1 MIKKTIYPKTQ
12 RTTDLNKIIITEKI
26 DGSNLTFFKHEN
38 ELYFAQ
44 RNFVFKLSEL
54 EEMKQKLY
62 KGLYGWLVDHGKDL
76 EEQLNNNSAICGEWV
91 GMGRIKYGHA
101 FDDIKFLMFA
111 KANVNDKLD
120 LFNINYYQEFFIYPF
135 VDKNI
140 PDYISKVPVAY
151 TTEKQPEIEALNILY
166 KDYQNEVGRNV
177 EGFII
182 NSGNSVSKYV
192 RLKDGKL
199 TEHHT

>member
-12 RTTDLNKIIITEKI
+12 RATGLNKIIITEKI
-26 DGSNLTFFKHEN
+26 DGSNLTFFKYKD

-44 RNFVFKLSEL
+44 RNFIFKLSEL

-62 KGLYGWLVDHGKDL
+62 KGLYGWLVEHGKEL

-120 LFNINYYQEFFIYPF
+120 LFNINYYQEFFVYPF

-140 PDYISKVPVAY
+140 PNYIGKVPIAFTV
-151 TTEKQPEIEALNILY
+151 TKQPEIQELNERYDFYTNLVNR
-166 KDYQNEVGRNV
+166 KV
-177 EGFII
+177 EGFIV

-199 TEHHT
+199 TEHHA

>member
-12 RTTDLNKIIITEKI
+12 RATGLNKIIITEKI
-26 DGSNLTFFKHEN
+26 DGSNLTFFKYKD

-44 RNFVFKLSEL
+44 RNFIFKLSEL
-54 EEMKQKLY
+54 EEMKQKVY
-62 KGLYGWLVDHGKDL
+62 KGLYGWLTEHGKDL
-76 EEQLNNNSAICGEWV
+76 EERLNNNSVICGEWV

-111 KANVNDKLD
+111 KANVNDKFD

-140 PDYISKVPVAY
+140 PDYIGKVPVAF
-151 TTEKQPEIEALNILY
+151 TVTKQPEIKDLNERY
-166 KDYQNEVGRNV
+166 DFYTNSVNRNV

-199 TEHHT
+199 TEHHA

>member
-12 RTTDLNKIIITEKI
+12 RTTGLNKIIITEKI
-26 DGSNLTFFKHEN
+26 DGSNLTFFKYKD

-44 RNFVFKLSEL
+44 RNFIFKLSEL

-62 KGLYGWLVDHGKDL
+62 KGLYDWLAEHGKDL
-76 EEQLNNNSAICGEWV
+76 EERLNNNSVICGEWI

-111 KANVNDKLD
+111 KANVNDKFD

-135 VDKNI
+135 VDKDI
-140 PDYISKVPVAY
+140 PDYIGKVPVAF
-151 TTEKQPEIEALNILY
+151 TVTKQPEIKDLDELYDFYANSVNRNI
-166 KDYQNEVGRNV
+166 

-182 NSGNSVSKYV
+182 NSGNFVSKYV

-199 TEHHT
+199 TEHHA

>member
-12 RTTDLNKIIITEKI
+12 RTAGLNKIIITEKI
-26 DGSNLTFFKHEN
+26 DGSNLTFFKYED

-44 RNFVFKLSEL
+44 RNFIFKFSEL
-54 EEMKQKLY
+54 EEMKQKVY
-62 KGLYGWLVDHGKDL
+62 KGLYNWLTEHGKDL
-76 EEQLNNNSAICGEWV
+76 EERLNNNSVICGEWV

-111 KANVNDKLD
+111 KANVNDKFD

-140 PDYISKVPVAY
+140 PDYIGKVPVAF
-151 TTEKQPEIEALNILY
+151 TVTNQPETKDLNERY
-166 KDYQNEVGRNV
+166 DFYTNSVNRNV

-199 TEHHT
+199 TEHHA

>member
-12 RTTDLNKIIITEKI
+12 RVTGLNKIIITEKI
-26 DGSNLTFFKHEN
+26 DGSNLTFFKHKD

-44 RNFVFKLSEL
+44 RNFIFKLSEL
-54 EEMKQKLY
+54 EEIKQKVY
-62 KGLYGWLVDHGKDL
+62 KGLYGWLTEHGKDL
-76 EEQLNNNSAICGEWV
+76 EERLNNNSVICGEWV

-111 KANVNDKLD
+111 KANVNDKFD

-135 VDKNI
+135 VDKDI
-140 PDYISKVPVAY
+140 PDYIGKVPVAFTVTKQLEIKDLNERYDLY
-151 TTEKQPEIEALNILY
+151 TNSV
-166 KDYQNEVGRNV
+166 NRNV

-199 TEHHT
+199 TEHHA

>member
-12 RTTDLNKIIITEKI
+12 RATGLNEIIITEKI
-26 DGSNLTFFKHEN
+26 DGSNLTFFKYKD

-44 RNFVFKLSEL
+44 RNFIFKLSEL

-62 KGLYGWLVDHGKDL
+62 KGLYGWLVEHGKEL

-120 LFNINYYQEFFIYPF
+120 LFNINYYQEFFVYPF

-140 PDYISKVPVAY
+140 PNYIGKVPIAFTV
-151 TTEKQPEIEALNILY
+151 TKQPEIQELNERYDFYTNLVNR
-166 KDYQNEVGRNV
+166 KV
-177 EGFII
+177 EGFIV

-199 TEHHT
+199 TEHHA

>member
-12 RTTDLNKIIITEKI
+12 RTTGLNKIIITEKI
-26 DGSNLTFFKHEN
+26 DGSNLTLFKYKD

-44 RNFVFKLSEL
+44 RNFIFKLSEL

-62 KGLYGWLVDHGKDL
+62 KGLYGWLTEHGKDL
-76 EEQLNNNSAICGEWV
+76 EERLNNNSVICGEWV
-91 GMGRIKYGHA
+91 GMGRIKYGNA

-111 KANVNDKLD
+111 KANVNDKFD

-135 VDKNI
+135 IDNNI
-140 PDYISKVPVAY
+140 PDYIGKVPVVATVIRQQEIQDLNERYDFY
-151 TTEKQPEIEALNILY
+151 TNLVN
-166 KDYQNEVGRNV
+166 RNV

-199 TEHHT
+199 AEHHD

>member
-12 RTTDLNKIIITEKI
+12 RTTGPNKIIITEKI

-54 EEMKQKLY
+54 EEMKQKVY
-62 KGLYGWLVDHGKDL
+62 KGLYYWLTEHGKDL
-76 EEQLNNNSAICGEWV
+76 EERLNNNSVICGEWV
-91 GMGRIKYGHA
+91 GMGKIKYGHA

-111 KANVNDKLD
+111 KANVNDKFD

-140 PDYISKVPVAY
+140 PDYIGKVPVAF
-151 TTEKQPEIEALNILY
+151 TVTKQPEIKDLNEMY
-166 KDYQNEVGRNV
+166 DFYTNSVNRNV
-177 EGFII
+177 EGFIV
-182 NSGNSVSKYV
+182 NYGSSVSKYV

-199 TEHHT
+199 TEHHA

>member
-12 RTTDLNKIIITEKI
+12 RTTGLSEIIITEKI
-26 DGSNLTFFKHEN
+26 DGSNLTFFKYKD

-44 RNFVFKLSEL
+44 RNFIFKLSEL

-62 KGLYGWLVDHGKDL
+62 KGLYGWLVEYGKDL

-135 VDKNI
+135 VDKDI
-140 PDYISKVPVAY
+140 PKYIGKVPVVFHLS
-151 TTEKQPEIEALNILY
+151 KQPEIDDLNERYDFYTNLV
-166 KDYQNEVGRNV
+166 NRNV

-199 TEHHT
+199 TEHHA

>member
-12 RTTDLNKIIITEKI
+12 RTTDLNEIIITEKI

-54 EEMKQKLY
+54 EEMKTKLY
-62 KGLYGWLVDHGKDL
+62 KGLYGWLVEHGKDL
-76 EEQLNNNSAICGEWV
+76 EERLNNNSAICGEWII
-91 GMGRIKYGHA
+91 MGRIKYGHA

-120 LFNINYYQEFFIYPF
+120 LFNINYYQKFFIYPF

-140 PDYISKVPVAY
+140 PDYIGRVPVAY
-151 TTEKQPEIEALNILY
+151 TTEKQPEIKDLNEWY
-166 KDYQNEVGRNV
+166 DFY
-177 EGFII
+177 
-182 NSGNSVSKYV
+182 SKSKRRGIY
-192 RLKDGKL
+192 R
-199 TEHHT
+199 

>member
-12 RTTDLNKIIITEKI
+12 RTTALNKIIITEKI
-26 DGSNLTFFKHEN
+26 DGSNLTFFKYKD

-44 RNFVFKLSEL
+44 RNFIFKLSEL

-62 KGLYGWLVDHGKDL
+62 KGLYDWLTEHGKDL
-76 EEQLNNNSAICGEWV
+76 EERLNNNSAICGEWV
-91 GMGRIKYGHA
+91 GMGKIKYGHA

-111 KANVNDKLD
+111 KANVNDKFN
-120 LFNINYYQEFFIYPF
+120 LFNINYYHEFFIYPF
-135 VDKNI
+135 VDNNI
-140 PDYISKVPVAY
+140 PDYISKVPVAF
-151 TTEKQPEIEALNILY
+151 TVTKQPEIKDLNEWY
-166 KDYQNEVGRNV
+166 DFYTNSVNRNV

-199 TEHHT
+199 TEHHA

>member
-1 MIKKTIYPKTQ
+1 MIKKTIYQKTQ
-12 RTTDLNKIIITEKI
+12 RVTGLNKIIITEKI
-26 DGSNLTFFKHEN
+26 DGSNLTFFKHKD

-44 RNFVFKLSEL
+44 RNFIFKLSEL
-54 EEMKQKLY
+54 EEIKQKVY
-62 KGLYGWLVDHGKDL
+62 KGLYDWLTEHGKDL
-76 EEQLNNNSAICGEWV
+76 EERLNNNSVICGEWV

-111 KANVNDKLD
+111 KANVNDKFD

-135 VDKNI
+135 VDKDI
-140 PDYISKVPVAY
+140 PDYIGKVPVAF
-151 TTEKQPEIEALNILY
+151 TVTKQPEIKDLNERYDLY
-166 KDYQNEVGRNV
+166 TNSVNRNV

-199 TEHHT
+199 TEHHA

>member
-12 RTTDLNKIIITEKI
+12 RTTGLNKIIITEKI
-26 DGSNLTFFKHEN
+26 DGSNLTFFKYKD

-44 RNFVFKLSEL
+44 RNFIFKLSEL
-54 EEMKQKLY
+54 EEMKQKVY
-62 KGLYGWLVDHGKDL
+62 QGLYDWLTEHGKDL

-91 GMGRIKYGHA
+91 GMGRIKYGHI

-140 PDYISKVPVAY
+140 PDYIGKVSVAF
-151 TTEKQPEIEALNILY
+151 TATKQPEIKDLNEMY
-166 KDYQNEVGRNV
+166 DFYTNSVNRNV

-182 NSGNSVSKYV
+182 NFGNSVSKDV

-199 TEHHT
+199 TEHHA

>member
-12 RTTDLNKIIITEKI
+12 RTTGLNAIIITEKI
-26 DGSNLTFFKHEN
+26 DGSNLTFFKYKD

-44 RNFVFKLSEL
+44 RNFIFKLSEL
-54 EEMKQKLY
+54 EEMKTKLY
-62 KGLYGWLVDHGKDL
+62 KDLYGWLAEHGKDL
-76 EEQLNNNSAICGEWV
+76 EERLNNNSAICGEWV

-111 KANVNDKLD
+111 KANVNDKFD
-120 LFNINYYQEFFIYPF
+120 LFNINYYQELFIYPF

-140 PDYISKVPVAY
+140 PDYIGKVPVAF
-151 TTEKQPEIEALNILY
+151 TVTKQPEIEDLNERY
-166 KDYQNEVGRNV
+166 DFYANSVNRNV

-199 TEHHT
+199 TEHHA

>member
-12 RTTDLNKIIITEKI
+12 RTTALNKIIITEKI
-26 DGSNLTFFKHEN
+26 DGSNLTFFKYKD

-44 RNFVFKLSEL
+44 RNFIFKLSEL

-62 KGLYGWLVDHGKDL
+62 KGLYDWLTEHGKDL
-76 EEQLNNNSAICGEWV
+76 EERLNNNSAICGEWV

-111 KANVNDKLD
+111 KANVNDKFN

-135 VDKNI
+135 VDNNI
-140 PDYISKVPVAY
+140 PDYISKVPVAF
-151 TTEKQPEIEALNILY
+151 TVTKQPGIKDLNEWY
-166 KDYQNEVGRNV
+166 DFYTNSVNRNV

-199 TEHHT
+199 TEHHA